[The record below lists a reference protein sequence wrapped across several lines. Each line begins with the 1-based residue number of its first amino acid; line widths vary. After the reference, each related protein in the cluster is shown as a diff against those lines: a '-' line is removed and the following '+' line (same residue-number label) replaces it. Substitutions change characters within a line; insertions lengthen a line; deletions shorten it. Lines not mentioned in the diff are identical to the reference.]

1 MRFQNNAQAQL
12 YDWLKSPEA
21 ASILNLSFNIFRKL
35 LIQTVPD
42 ILTDC
47 VQGRHMHFTVEDC
60 MLLSALTK
68 TDSQFR

>member
-1 MRFQNNAQAQL
+1 MRFKNNAQGKL
-12 YDWLKSPEA
+12 YDWLTSPEA
-21 ASILNLSFNIFRKL
+21 ALICKLSFNIFRKL

-60 MLLSALTK
+60 MILSALTK

>member
-1 MRFQNNAQAQL
+1 M
-12 YDWLKSPEA
+12 LKLIKFIF
-21 ASILNLSFNIFRKL
+21 SIAMVFAFRTAGIEKL

-60 MLLSALTK
+60 MILSALTK
-68 TDSQFR
+68 TDLQFR

>member
-1 MRFQNNAQAQL
+1 MPRARSMIGSQAQRQHQF
-12 YDWLKSPEA
+12 E
-21 ASILNLSFNIFRKL
+21 NFNIFRKL

-60 MLLSALTK
+60 MILSALTK